1 MTGLP
6 WRMRRPVPAGAAP
19 WAGLEREWGLSAPA
33 ARLAWLRDPDELAWR
48 LDPSWARSTDPY
60 LLEGVA
66 GAVARIRQA
75 LAAHEPICVYGDYDV
90 DGVTATA
97 LLVRVLEKLGAKARF
112 FIPNR
117 FNDGYGL
124 HLDCIREEA
133 AARGPALMVSVDCG
147 VRSPAE
153 VEASRE
159 LGLDWIITDHHALG
173 PDLPRAA
180 AVVHPQLGGYANPNL
195 AGVGVAFKLA
205 QALLDAAPVPQPRD
219 EAFLDGLLK
228 LVALGTVADMVPLAG
243 ENALL
248 VKRGLNAM
256 AGANGPGLAELLRA
270 AKVEGAVRAQHV
282 AFGVGP
288 RINAVGRMGGAEDAV
303 RLLLTRDPGAART
316 LMARVEALN
325 LERREIQK
333 ALSLKLAPVG
343 DAPFDL
349 VLEPGA
355 HKGVIGIVAGQR
367 MRASGRPSA
376 VGTILDGIAHC
387 SVRAPEGY
395 DLRPALDLLRPYLLT
410 GGGHRHAAGLTFQ
423 IGKLGFIR
431 RTLERVALEQAAL
444 LQTDGGALLVD
455 GAGTALA
462 PSQADLERL
471 EPFGQAYPEP
481 LLVVRGCLDG
491 PARSFGAG
499 HRKFRIQ
506 GEPAELTLFA
516 GERQEDLDGA
526 LCLAVAPMDS
536 ARWGRSWRVE
546 SFLQP
551 AEAP

>member
-1 MTGLP
+1 
-6 WRMRRPVPAGAAP
+6 MRRPVPAGAAP
-19 WAGLEREWGLSAPA
+19 WAGLEREWGLSSAG
-33 ARLAWLRDPDELAWR
+33 ARLAWLREAGQAGELAWR
-48 LDPSWARSTDPY
+48 LDPSWARATDPF

-66 GAVARIRQA
+66 AAVARIRRA
-75 LAAHEPICVYGDYDV
+75 LAGREPICVYGDYDV

-97 LLVRVLEKLGAKARF
+97 LLVRVLEKLGAEVRF

-147 VRSPAE
+147 VRSAAE
-153 VEASRE
+153 VEASHA

-173 PDLPRAA
+173 EDLPRAA
-180 AVVHPQLGGYANPNL
+180 AVVHPGLGGYANPDL

-205 QALLDAAPVPQPRD
+205 QALLDAAPGPRPGD
-219 EAFLDGLLK
+219 EPFLDGLLK
-228 LVALGTVADMVPLAG
+228 LVALGTVADMVPLRG

-248 VKRGLNAM
+248 VKRGLNAL
-256 AGANGPGLAELLRA
+256 AGPNGPGLAELLKA
-270 AKVEGAVRAQHV
+270 ARVEGPVRAQQV

-303 RLLLTRDPGAART
+303 RLLLTRDPREAQA

-325 LERREIQK
+325 LERRSIQQ
-333 ALSLKLAPVG
+333 ALGARLPPPG

-349 VLEPGA
+349 VCEPDA

-367 MRASGRPSA
+367 MRATGRPSA
-376 VGTILDGIAHC
+376 VGTVLDGIAHC

-395 DLRPALDLLRPYLLT
+395 DLRPALELLRPYLLS
-410 GGGHRHAAGLTFQ
+410 GGGHRYAAGLTFP
-423 IGKLGFIR
+423 IGRLGFIR
-431 RTLERVALEQAAL
+431 KTLERVAAEQASCAPAA
-444 LQTDGGALLVD
+444 ALLVD

-462 PSQADLERL
+462 PPQADLERM
-471 EPFGQAYPEP
+471 EPFGQAFPEP
-481 LLVVRGCLDG
+481 LLVVRGRLAA
-491 PARSFGAG
+491 PARAFGAG
-499 HRKFRIQ
+499 HRKFRLE
-506 GEPAELTLFA
+506 GEPAEFTLFA
-516 GERQEDLDGA
+516 GDGGVA
-526 LCLAVAPMDS
+526 LEGELCLAVSIMDS
-536 ARWGRSWRVE
+536 ARWGRSWRVD
-546 SFLQP
+546 SFLAP